1 MIVAFFDTAVHVAI
15 LRGTLEPEAALEA
28 VGWAVL
34 RLSPVVAS
42 ELLRGARTR
51 SIRTVDTLVRQL
63 APVEPPAWRTCW
75 YQAGRVL
82 PKVFPHHE
90 KIGLARLQNDVLLA
104 LTARHT
110 GALFLTADRH
120 FDSIRRHV
128 PFILRHIDLPSG

>member
-15 LRGTLEPEAALEA
+15 LRGTLEPDAALDA
-28 VGWAVL
+28 VGRATL

-42 ELLRGARTR
+42 ELLRGARAR
-51 SIRTVDTLVRQL
+51 SIRTVDALVRRL
-63 APVEPPAWRTCW
+63 APVEPPAWRSCW
-75 YQAGRVL
+75 YETGRLL

-104 LTARHT
+104 LTAHHT

-120 FDSIRRHV
+120 FESIRRQV
-128 PFILRHIDLPSG
+128 PFTMRHIDFPSG